1 MNPVPWIDPDRVA
14 RWRQIDA
21 ERAERLARSL
31 AERPPPPPEVVV
43 LPPPRR
49 ERADAH
55 NPRRYGRAVDGA
67 SPGGGYRVLRGPR
80 SAG

>member
-1 MNPVPWIDPDRVA
+1 MNPVPRIDPDRVA

-43 LPPPRR
+43 LPPKR
-49 ERADAH
+49 ERADAYD
-55 NPRRYGRAVDGA
+55 PRRYGRAADGV

-80 SAG
+80 SSG